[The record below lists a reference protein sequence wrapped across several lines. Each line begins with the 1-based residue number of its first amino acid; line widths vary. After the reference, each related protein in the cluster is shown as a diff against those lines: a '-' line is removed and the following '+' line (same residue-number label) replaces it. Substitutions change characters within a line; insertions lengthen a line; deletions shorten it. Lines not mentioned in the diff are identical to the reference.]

1 MAYAIIAASI
11 LLRFA
16 PHPAD
21 FSPVYAALLLSG
33 AVVRKAHSIL
43 FPLSVI
49 MVSDLLLT
57 PLVYRAP
64 LGRGQAITWMAFA
77 ATALC
82 GWLLRERLGLWRVA
96 GVVLAGPTVFFLIAN
111 FGVWATSGIYPHSF
125 SGLTLC
131 YLAALPFYGH
141 AVASTCIC
149 GALISALYFG
159 WVKVSSMSAFR
170 PQPR

>member
-1 MAYAIIAASI
+1 MQPLLRTRPIGVQI
-11 LLRFA
+11 LLA
-16 PHPAD
+16 GLVPA
-21 FSPVYAALLLSG
+21 
-33 AVVRKAHSIL
+33 L
-43 FPLSVI
+43 F
-49 MVSDLLLT
+49 
-57 PLVYRAP
+57 
-64 LGRGQAITWMAFA
+64 G
-77 ATALC
+77 ALC